1 MNDVLKKKRIPRS
14 PVTSRDSSGA
24 GYRNRTDHH
33 IITSEAIG
41 GSRMNTIIRQFET
54 EEYPIL
60 RQFLYLAIFVPTGQT
75 PPPEEILDTPELRVY
90 LEGFGTGPA
99 DCAVAAQVGDQV
111 VGAAWARIM
120 NDYGHLY
127 YDTPSLAISLLP
139 EYRGMGLGKRLLSRL
154 LEVLDKAGQSRVSL
168 AVQKANR
175 PAMELY
181 QRFGFQIVGE
191 NEEEFFMLKNLH

>member
-1 MNDVLKKKRIPRS
+1 
-14 PVTSRDSSGA
+14 
-24 GYRNRTDHH
+24 
-33 IITSEAIG
+33 
-41 GSRMNTIIRQFET
+41 MNTIIRQFET